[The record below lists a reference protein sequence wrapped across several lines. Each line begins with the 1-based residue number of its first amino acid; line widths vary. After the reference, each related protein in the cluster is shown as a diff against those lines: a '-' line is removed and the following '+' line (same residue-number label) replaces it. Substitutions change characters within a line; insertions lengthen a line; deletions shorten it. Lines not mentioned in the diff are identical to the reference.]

1 MHFSWLSRKGIT
13 GTIASPY
20 NLLSRLKSFIRKQ
33 FVETYHGI
41 RCVRLKDMH
50 TSQGIYI
57 DSWAKYFASMYIRLN
72 DFYYILLRLSP
83 IFSLNFERSIQ
94 CYEIGISV
102 LWRLILKTKGPRT
115 LTVTGYQ
122 RLYTDLLSKGSCLHI
137 NSPIIEII
145 KINNSREKSIIISS
159 YNSN

>member
-20 NLLSRLKSFIRKQ
+20 SLLSRLKSFIRKQ

-57 DSWAKYFASMYIRLN
+57 T
-72 DFYYILLRLSP
+72 FYYVYLR
-83 IFSLNFERSIQ
+83 FSLLFLKNLSN
-94 CYEIGISV
+94 EIGISV
-102 LWRLILKTKGPRT
+102 LWRLILKTRGPRT